1 MKSKI
6 KKILACL
13 LVVLIYGHLSAQ
25 GIHFETSDWAS
36 VKSKAKAENK
46 LIFVDAYTTW
56 CGPCKWMD
64 KHVFSD
70 GKVGLFYNAHFIPF
84 KIDAEKGAGPEFAKK
99 YHINSYPNLLFV
111 NAEGE
116 LIIRKNGAM
125 DIDELLQFGQKAL
138 DSDKEAI
145 AMISAYNS
153 GNRTPEFIL
162 EYLAFLKERDLPTE
176 EIALWYFA
184 MIGQAHWTASENL
197 QRIKQYIHSPYS
209 RVIEFLAKKKETESE
224 IVKGHYAVYST
235 LIDIY
240 KDYIN
245 ATIKK
250 SMNDREMDRLVSSI
264 DLNFYPSEADYLK
277 FLAKKEIFKRDKDW
291 ENYTK
296 VCIDYVNNHLLNN
309 DLELN
314 NWAYVFYKNKD
325 ITDEGALNE
334 ALKWIK
340 IALKNKKGDDYYYAF
355 LDTHASLLY
364 KLGRKKE
371 ALKVANDAVKTAK
384 KVGADPKDTLT
395 LIENIKANQ

>member
-6 KKILACL
+6 KKILVCL
-13 LVVLIYGHLSAQ
+13 LAVLIYEHIPAQ

-36 VKSKAKAENK
+36 VMRKARAENK

-56 CGPCKWMD
+56 CGPCKLMD

-70 GKVGLFYNAHFIPF
+70 GEVGLFYNAHFIPF
-84 KIDAEKGAGPEFAKK
+84 KIDAEKGAGPNFAKK
-99 YHINSYPNLLFV
+99 YHVNSYPNLLFV

-125 DIDELLQFGQKAL
+125 ETDELLQFGQKAL
-138 DSDKEAI
+138 DADKEAI
-145 AMISAYNS
+145 AMTSAYNS

-162 EYLAFLKERDLPTE
+162 MYLTFLKERDLPTE
-176 EIALWYFA
+176 EIALWYLA
-184 MIGQAHWTASENL
+184 MIGQAHWTAPENL
-197 QRIKQYIHSPYS
+197 QFIKQYIQSPYN
-209 RVIEFLAKKKETESE
+209 RVIEFLSKKKEVESE
-224 IVKGHYAVYST
+224 VVKGRYAVYYT
-235 LIDIY
+235 LFDVY

-250 SMNDREMDRLVSSI
+250 GRNDREMDQLISNI
-264 DLNFYPSEADYLK
+264 ELNFYPSEANYLT
-277 FLAKKEIFKRDKDW
+277 FLAKKEFFKRAKDW

-296 VCIDYVNNHLLNN
+296 VCIEYVNNHLLNK
-309 DLELN
+309 DLLLN
-314 NWAYVFYKNKD
+314 NWAYEFYKNKN
-325 ITDEGALNE
+325 ITDEDALHE

-340 IALKNKKGDDYYYAF
+340 IALKNKKGNPNYYAF

-371 ALKVANDAVKTAK
+371 ALKVAHDAVKAAK
-384 KVGADPKDTLT
+384 KVRADPKSTLT
-395 LIENIKANQ
+395 LIENIKAN